1 MESRCIVIFEG
12 SCKSKA
18 TYKVFKFYLDK
29 FLEWSKLDYESLF
42 ELKSIET
49 ENIIQDYT
57 MYLKRRVSDG
67 EISPNSIPDMNIGT
81 FKFLKSNRKKIDR
94 ESITQLYPDKVKLQ
108 GGKAI
113 TDDEIRQLLEY
124 ADKRETAIIHMS
136 SATGSRPEAL
146 AELQMKSVS
155 EYENG
160 FTKLILYAG
169 DFKHETIT
177 FLHPEASHALNEYL
191 EWRKRNGE
199 KITDDSY
206 VISTIQAKNKIF
218 SKKLRSSDL
227 QVIMNRLF
235 KESGIART
243 KQGRRFDLATFT
255 GFRKRFN
262 TRLELNSRISLGAIQ
277 CLMDHTGYLS
287 RNYRKPT
294 EEELFREYKKAVNDL
309 IVSKEWKLK
318 QELDESKKENIV
330 EKDKRISVLES
341 TLKQQEIM
349 LNELMKKIS

>member
-1 MESRCIVIFEG
+1 MESRCLVIFEG

-29 FLEWSKLDYESLF
+29 FLEWSKLDYESLL
-42 ELKSIET
+42 ELKSIEI

-108 GGKAI
+108 GNRPI
-113 TDDEIRQLLEY
+113 TDDEIRQLLDY
-124 ADKRETAIIHMS
+124 ADKRETAIIHFV

-146 AELQMKSVS
+146 AELQMKHVS
-155 EYENG
+155 EYEDG

-177 FLHPEASHALNEYL
+177 FLHPEATHALNEYL

-235 KESGIART
+235 KTAGIERI
-243 KQGRRFDLATFT
+243 KEGRRFDLATFT

-262 TRLELNSRISLGAIQ
+262 TRLEMNSAISQSAVQ

-294 EEELFREYKKAVNDL
+294 EEELLREYKKGVNDL
-309 IVSKEWKLK
+309 VISQEWKLK
-318 QELDESKKENIV
+318 LQLEESKKENSI
-330 EKDKRISVLES
+330 EKDKRIEVLES
-341 TLKQQEIM
+341 TLRKQEIM
-349 LNELMKKIS
+349 LNQLMKKLL